1 MAHESRRNV
10 NGERTREASEAI
22 RRMERRTL
30 PFPPVSIAR
39 LSITGV
45 GLTHQSRRVA
55 QSSTRSSS
63 ALREPARIELVLAW
77 ASQFF

>member
-39 LSITGV
+39 PSPAG